1 MIFSCAER
9 LSDLHRDGS
18 ERLCDIFFCG
28 KGLRKFYVRRGCII
42 FVCAERF
49 VIYFFCVQRGCII
62 FFCAERL
69 RNFVFLWRDCLIFL
83 CGEVP

>member
-18 ERLCDIFFCG
+18 ERLSDIFFCG
-28 KGLRKFYVRRGCII
+28 KGLREFFVRRGCII

-49 VIYFFCVQRGCII
+49 VIFFFLCREVALFFFVLRGCGILC
-62 FFCAERL
+62 FF
-69 RNFVFLWRDCLIFL
+69 
-83 CGEVP
+83 GEIA